1 MTVKVTKCGK
11 NGAVMNLKQQ
21 AANFSL
27 KYIQDGMVVGLG
39 SGSTTQFFIDMV
51 GERFKNGDLK
61 NILAIA
67 TSEKTA
73 SQARSFGIPLTNL
86 LDHPYLDLVVD
97 GADQVDPQLNL
108 IKGLGR
114 ALLREKII
122 EIHARRF
129 IVIVDES
136 KLAPRLGNQIPLPVE
151 IVKFEAASHVQ
162 WLNTLGCRA
171 ELWEESNGSPVVTDN
186 GNFLARCWFD
196 SGIPDPTGLARVLAD
211 RPGILEH
218 GLFLGMATDVV
229 VAGQR
234 GIRVLERGK

>member
-1 MTVKVTKCGK
+1 
-11 NGAVMNLKQQ
+11 MNLKQQ

-27 KYIQDGMVVGLG
+27 KYIQDGMVLGLG

-51 GERFKNGDLK
+51 GERYKKGDLK

-73 SQARSFGIPLTNL
+73 SQASSFGIPLTNL
-86 LDHPYLDLVVD
+86 LDHPHLDLVVD

-129 IVIVDES
+129 VVIVDES
-136 KLAPRLGNQIPLPVE
+136 KLAPRLGDQVPLPVE
-151 IVKFEAASHVQ
+151 IVKFEAASHVN

-186 GNFLARCWFD
+186 GNFLARCYFD
-196 SGIPDPTGLARVLAD
+196 SGIPDPARLARVLAD

-218 GLFLGMATDVV
+218 GLFLGMATEVV

-234 GIRVLERGK
+234 GIRVLERE